1 VPDELPAPAA
11 ATVRVRQG
19 RWLAGVCAGLAR
31 RLAVSPRRVRLAFVL
46 LTFVGLLG
54 PLAYLAF
61 LLILPEEGHEEQT
74 VGPRTIVSLAQL
86 VGAALGLALLVAL
99 ATAAQLFGYG
109 WVAVGGAVVAVLWVA
124 ARWRR
129 SGPAWA
135 VLPVAALTLP
145 ASAVAL
151 AGLSMTPDTSTSVLR
166 PRTLAALQAHGIPHG
181 FTRTEIDLRATDLPA
196 SGTVRLDLTTGLGD
210 TVVALPHD
218 RCVRVVVDRRAPAR
232 AWRRTLAVLGSRV
245 DREPVDLFG
254 VWRSGFVASRHV
266 PAGSHG
272 LTLRI
277 RFASVRGGL
286 TVRDYP
292 ASVNPLDDP
301 DWPLGSGLSDLSDT
315 QIRDLQHRYPD
326 TYNLPPG
333 WARLRGGPCA
343 RGNA

>member
-31 RLAVSPRRVRLAFVL
+31 RLSVSPRRIRLAFVL

-61 LLILPEEGHEEQT
+61 LLILPEEGHAEQT
-74 VGPRTIVSLAQL
+74 VGPRTIVSLAQI
-86 VGAALGLALLVAL
+86 VGAALGLALLVAV
-99 ATAAQLFGYG
+99 AAVAQLFGYG
-109 WVAVGGAVVAVLWVA
+109 WLAVGGAVVAVLWVA

-135 VLPVAALTLP
+135 ILPVAALTLP

-151 AGLSMTPDTSTSVLR
+151 AGLSMTPDTSTTRLR
-166 PRTLAALQAHGIPHG
+166 PHTLAALAATTIPHG
-181 FTRTEIDLRATDLPA
+181 FTTTEIDLRDTDLPA

-218 RCVRVVVDRRAPAR
+218 RCVRVVVDRRAPSR
-232 AWRRTLAVLGSRV
+232 AWRRTLAILGSDA

-254 VWRSGFVASRHV
+254 VWHGGFAESRHV

-277 RFASVRGGL
+277 SFASVRGGL

-292 ASVNPLDDP
+292 ASVDPLNDR
-301 DWPLGSGLSDLSDT
+301 DWPLGSGLSDLSDR
-315 QIRDLQHRYPD
+315 QIRDLQRRYPD
-326 TYNLPPG
+326 TYTLPRG
-333 WARLRGGPCA
+333 WSQLRDGPCA
-343 RGNA
+343 RRNA